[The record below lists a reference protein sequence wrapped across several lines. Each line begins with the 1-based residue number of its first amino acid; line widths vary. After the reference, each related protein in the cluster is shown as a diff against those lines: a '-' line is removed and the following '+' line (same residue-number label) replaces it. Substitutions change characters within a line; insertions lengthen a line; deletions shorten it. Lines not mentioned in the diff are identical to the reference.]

1 MAGPGGMVAP
11 GRVVA
16 AGRWD
21 SAPIRRAARKA
32 KAEGRLIDLTYG
44 HACRWVFFMDSG
56 HVVLGTEAMGGPESQ
71 LQTSNSQLQSGS
83 TRVAK

>member
-1 MAGPGGMVAP
+1 MDELRQAGPGGLVAP

-32 KAEGRLIDLTYG
+32 RAEGRLIDLTYG
-44 HACRWVFFMDSG
+44 HACKWVLFMDSG
-56 HVVLGTEAMGGPESQ
+56 HVVLGTSETWSVMRE
-71 LQTSNSQLQSGS
+71 T
-83 TRVAK
+83 